1 MPLATGPANCF
12 MDQVQGWFERFAKGL
27 LLALFVI
34 CISGCASTPKPDWD
48 QRIGHYTFDQA
59 VQEMGPPF
67 SSIRLQDGT
76 TVAEWFLKAGPQF
89 SFGVGT
95 GFGGSH
101 GAVGVGQGITT
112 PPKGHYL
119 RLTFGPDGQLQR
131 WEKVTH

>member
-1 MPLATGPANCF
+1 MKNI
-12 MDQVQGWFERFAKGL
+12 QGWVVWLAACL
-27 LLALFVI
+27 LLSAVVGL
-34 CISGCASTPKPDWD
+34 ISGCASKPKPDWN

-59 VQEMGPPF
+59 VQELGPPF
-67 SSIRLQDGT
+67 SSIQLQDRT

-95 GFGGSH
+95 GFIGGH
-101 GAVGVGQGITT
+101 TGVGVGQGVTT

-131 WEKVTH
+131 WENVKR

>member
-1 MPLATGPANCF
+1 MKK
-12 MDQVQGWFERFAKGL
+12 VQALSAWL
-27 LLALFVI
+27 LLGAFALV
-34 CISGCASTPKPDWD
+34 ISGCASTPKPDWD
-48 QRIGHYTFDQA
+48 QRIGRYTFEQA
-59 VQEMGPPF
+59 VQELGPPF

-95 GFGGSH
+95 GFGAGPV
-101 GAVGVGQGITT
+101 GVGVGQGVTT

-131 WEKVTH
+131 WEKVKR